1 MTEQIKSAKKVY
13 LSDNGFL
20 NLGINR
26 SLNYGT
32 SLENCVFV
40 ILNNICDEV
49 TYIKE
54 NYEIDFKCSDTL
66 YQVSYKMEDEKT
78 RTRELRAFGSFDSD
92 SSYNNKL
99 ITYDESSSFEG
110 VEIMS
115 LEDFVFGLENN
126 KESGR

>member
-1 MTEQIKSAKKVY
+1 
-13 LSDNGFL
+13 
-20 NLGINR
+20 
-26 SLNYGT
+26 
-32 SLENCVFV
+32 
-40 ILNNICDEV
+40 
-49 TYIKE
+49 
-54 NYEIDFKCSDTL
+54 
-66 YQVSYKMEDEKT
+66 MEDEKT